1 MSFISPHSHRR
12 VKLLAVNCVFV
23 ALIFHSLLHLHQALV
38 NLHQSWGPEPTVE
51 NLYQPAVW
59 KPADSL
65 GGSSSPPPSQS
76 EFPCRRIPGADD
88 VLVILKTGAMESHKK
103 LPIHF
108 KTTLRCIP
116 HWRVFSDLEEDIE
129 GYRVHDVLDEID
141 DGVKKSAEEFRL
153 YDMIQQWH
161 TRGRIPSAVDEVLYK
176 QAWNLDKWKFLPMV
190 KKALETR
197 PNSKWYFFMEADTS
211 LIWSNLLLYLSRL
224 NPEEP
229 HYIGELSICP
239 LCRCPH
245 SESGQLMIRQGA
257 QSWIGN
263 TELAY
268 AGSGFIIS
276 NKALRM
282 VVEEYTSNVPQYN
295 ELTRNEWAGDI
306 VLAKA
311 MKNQGIYPTRSFPI
325 LQRETPFTL
334 DYTERHWCFPVVSY
348 YHMTPDW
355 IQAMWDY
362 EQQWLAKKQ
371 AVSVPQAVENLNLD

>member
-1 MSFISPHSHRR
+1 MSFMSPHSHRR
-12 VKLLAVNCVFV
+12 VKLLAVNC
-23 ALIFHSLLHLHQALV
+23 
-38 NLHQSWGPEPTVE
+38 
-51 NLYQPAVW
+51 
-59 KPADSL
+59 
-65 GGSSSPPPSQS
+65 S
-76 EFPCRRIPGADD
+76 EFPCRHLPGADD
-88 VLVILKTGAMESHKK
+88 VLVILKTSATESHKK

-141 DGVKKSAEEFRL
+141 DGVKTSAEEFRL

-176 QAWNLDKWKFLPMV
+176 QAWNLEKWKFLPMV
-190 KKALETR
+190 KKALQTR
-197 PNSKWYFFMEADTS
+197 PDSKWYFFMEADTS
-211 LIWSNLLLYLSRL
+211 LIWSNLLLYFSRL
-224 NPEEP
+224 NPEQP
-229 HYIGELSICP
+229 HYI
-239 LCRCPH
+239 
-245 SESGQLMIRQGA
+245 GA
-257 QSWIGN
+257 QSWISN
-263 TELAY
+263 TELAHG
-268 AGSGFIIS
+268 GSGFIIS

-295 ELTRNEWAGDI
+295 ELTRNEWAGDL
-306 VLAKA
+306 VLARA

-348 YHMTPDW
+348 HHMTPDW

-362 EQQWLAKKQ
+362 EQQWLAKQQ
-371 AVSVPQAVENLNLD
+371 AVSVPQAVEKLDSD